1 MIKVNSFSSSLEAAH
16 ALTRAI
22 LYQINISGTKNFHL
36 AISGGTTP
44 VGLFRL
50 WAEDYKNTIPW
61 SRIHLYW
68 VDERCVPPE
77 SPDSNYGMT
86 KRVLLDKVTIPI
98 MQIHPI
104 HGEDTP
110 EIEAKRYSFLVENL
124 LIKENLCP
132 VFDCILLGIGT
143 DGHTSSLF
151 TGQNNLLNSPEIY
164 AVSIH
169 PQTRQKRIALTGL
182 PILHAKKVFFYAF
195 GKNKS
200 DILKE
205 VIKGNDNYP
214 AGYIVSR
221 ITDSELFTDI
231 L

>member
-1 MIKVNSFSSSLEAAH
+1 MIKVNSFPSSLEAAH
-16 ALTRAI
+16 ALTRA
-22 LYQINISGTKNFHL
+22 LLSQINTSDTKNFHL

-50 WAEDYKNTIPW
+50 WVEDYKNTIPW
-61 SRIHLYW
+61 SRLHLYW

-77 SPDSNYGMT
+77 NSDSNYGMT
-86 KRVLLDKVTIPI
+86 KRVLLDNITIPI
-98 MQIHPI
+98 MQVHRI

-110 EIEAKRYSFLVENL
+110 EIEVKRYSFLVENL
-124 LIKENLCP
+124 LIKEKLCP
-132 VFDCILLGIGT
+132 VFDCILLGIGA

-151 TGQNNLLNSPEIY
+151 PGQNNLLNSPDIY
-164 AVSIH
+164 AVSVH
-169 PQTRQKRIALTGL
+169 PETRLKRIALTGL
-182 PILHAKKVFFYAF
+182 PILHAKKVFFYVL
-195 GKNKS
+195 GKNKT

-221 ITDSELFTDI
+221 LSDSELFTDS